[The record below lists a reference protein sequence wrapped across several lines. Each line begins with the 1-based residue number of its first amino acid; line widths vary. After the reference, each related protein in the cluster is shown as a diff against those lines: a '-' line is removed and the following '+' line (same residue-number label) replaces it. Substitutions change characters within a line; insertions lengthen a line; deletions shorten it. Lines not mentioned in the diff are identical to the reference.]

1 MAARGKKEKKIKISS
16 KQIYNIS
23 KSDEL
28 GAKVFVYGDGDSKLE
43 FEVYGAISLEK
54 KIAMTSYILAIAF
67 SGFRNSL
74 DGYSPLIIEFAKGC
88 GVLEYYTNLEVP
100 AKFEDVY
107 FLLKHTPVYSD
118 ILEFIKDD
126 ADDVLNSIDDIA
138 AARRDYYVHRSDAAG
153 GFEKLLS
160 IADTF
165 KDKLSGADIEK
176 LLNGLRSLSGA
187 STKEI
192 LDSIVGEKEDKSKAN

>member
-1 MAARGKKEKKIKISS
+1 MATRKSKEKRVKISS
-16 KQIYNIS
+16 KQIYNIG

-43 FEVYGAISLEK
+43 FEVYGAIPLEK
-54 KIAMTSYILAIAF
+54 KISMTSYILAIAF
-67 SGFRNSL
+67 SGSRNSL
-74 DGYSPLIIEFAKGC
+74 DGYSPLIVEFAKGC

-100 AKFEDVY
+100 SKFEDVY

-118 ILEFIKDD
+118 ILEFIKND
-126 ADDVLNSIDDIA
+126 ADDVLRSIDDIV
-138 AARRDYYVHRSDAAG
+138 AARRDYYTHRSDAAG

-165 KDKLSGADIEK
+165 KDKLSGVDIEK

-187 STKEI
+187 TTKDI
-192 LDSIVGEKEDKSKAN
+192 VDSILAEEKGQTK